1 MQRLTSRE
9 REIALPVCTSLSNK
23 HIAQQLTEGTV
34 NVHRRCSS
42 ARPEGPPSAIR
53 ARLTGRS
60 RQVDG
65 RYYEVAT
72 RGSMAERLTSV
83 ARDRIYADFL
93 RFCAPAA
100 SDKILDI
107 GVSDVV
113 GDAANVLERRYF
125 PQEQITAVGLGS
137 GEEFKESFPKIQ
149 YRQIVANQP
158 LPFKDGSF
166 DVVTSNAVLEHVGSL
181 ENQRFFM
188 SEMMRVGGRVFLTVP
203 HRFFPVEH
211 HTAIPF
217 LHWADSSFRLACKL
231 LNKEKWAASEN
242 LILMSR
248 SRLTDACP
256 EGVTVK
262 IGTTGITLGP
272 WSSNLYLFTLG
283 PRSRTSSGSRVA
295 P

>member
-1 MQRLTSRE
+1 
-9 REIALPVCTSLSNK
+9 
-23 HIAQQLTEGTV
+23 
-34 NVHRRCSS
+34 
-42 ARPEGPPSAIR
+42 
-53 ARLTGRS
+53 
-60 RQVDG
+60 
-65 RYYEVAT
+65 
-72 RGSMAERLTSV
+72 MAERLASV

-125 PQEQITAVGLGS
+125 PQEQVTAVGLGS

-203 HRFFPVEH
+203 HRFFPIEH

-217 LHWADSSFRLACKL
+217 LHWADSSFRLACKI

-248 SRLTDACP
+248 TRLRDACP
-256 EGVTVK
+256 EGVALK

-283 PRSRTSSGSRVA
+283 PRSCTSSRSRATPARAAKSFEVLSVRDA
-295 P
+295 PSAALGQRLVWVRMTRHSRIHDGRASSDSILERR